1 MRTSYTMHVHDDV
14 QCVADLIEHHVVVVP
29 AGISHD
35 SSLLW
40 GIEHWDTSL
49 GQGLEL
55 ERGDVGRSLTRVLA
69 LRTHRNVLLSNLCL
83 RCWQLKREDSVYILT
98 CITHRIAS
106 SVHTSL
112 DAIFCCCGLCC
123 EVTIPATFDPA
134 PCPTMACPTI
144 VPSPVG
150 GSSAMRGVALRL
162 L

>member
-1 MRTSYTMHVHDDV
+1 MRTLYTMHVHDDV

-55 ERGDVGRSLTRVLA
+55 ERGDVGRSLTRVLTR
-69 LRTHRNVLLSNLCL
+69 RTYCNVLLSNLCL
-83 RCWQLKREDSVYILT
+83 RCWQLKREDSVYILHDLMHIYTCTCTYTSIINASMWIRST

-106 SVHTSL
+106 SVIYTYLS
-112 DAIFCCCGLCC
+112 
-123 EVTIPATFDPA
+123 
-134 PCPTMACPTI
+134 
-144 VPSPVG
+144 
-150 GSSAMRGVALRL
+150 
-162 L
+162 